1 MVCPG
6 MVVFVGVGGGGH
18 GGITGSGGGLG
29 GATTAGVTLLSPS
42 EVEVA
47 DSCSLALHI
56 ANICRNITINLKCH
70 LNIL

>member
-1 MVCPG
+1 

-47 DSCSLALHI
+47 DFEARRRVRL
-56 ANICRNITINLKCH
+56 RF
-70 LNIL
+70 ILPTSAGISP